1 MQNEK
6 IKEFLKAHKEHRK
19 TFIASWKH
27 CGLYEKNINFIKEYL
42 KAHRKAT
49 IKYIK
54 DNF

>member
-6 IKEFLKAHKEHRK
+6 IKEFLKVQKEHRK
-19 TFIASWKH
+19 NFIASWKL
-27 CGLYEKNINFIKEYL
+27 CGLYKKNKDFIKEYL
-42 KAHRKAT
+42 KNHRKLT